1 MIVDDDA
8 VSVMAMQR
16 AIAKVKAATPVYV
29 ARGGEQALEQLRSL
43 AEENKLRPPFA
54 ILLDLN
60 MPGMNGHEFLDE
72 VRKDAALR
80 RTVIFVLSSSDAPED
95 IAAAYNRNVAGYVLK
110 DDQAALERTVEL
122 VDRYSRL
129 VVMPLGEPG

>member
-1 MIVDDDA
+1 
-8 VSVMAMQR
+8 
-16 AIAKVKAATPVYV
+16 
-29 ARGGEQALEQLRSL
+29 
-43 AEENKLRPPFA
+43 ENKLRPPFA

-60 MPGMNGHEFLDE
+60 MAGMNGHEFLDE